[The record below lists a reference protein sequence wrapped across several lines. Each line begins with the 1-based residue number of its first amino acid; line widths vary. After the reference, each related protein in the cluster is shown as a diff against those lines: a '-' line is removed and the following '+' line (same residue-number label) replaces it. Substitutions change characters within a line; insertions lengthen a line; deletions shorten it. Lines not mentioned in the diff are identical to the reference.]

1 MNTLAAIV
9 YLLPLLAGPADP
21 SPPLVL
27 PGGPAA
33 PRAWLAAIPGGL
45 WICWDDHSRRGAPD
59 PACWQ
64 RVDLAAR
71 LLDPRELRVAF
82 LDASTLLVRGDDTTY
97 VLARGDQTLSPTE
110 RPPPIEPQERLT
122 VATCSATGYAPER
135 RAGRW
140 SWRPAPC
147 PAAPTTCV
155 APGAALPPPRPSL
168 PLSLTLGVELR
179 ARGLRHLGDPDRA
192 AEAGLDLVLL
202 LGGAVDPTLA
212 PSRRAARA
220 ELLAASRPRVRPLP
234 APAGPPSIA
243 AREREALAQIL
254 CGGQVP

>member
-1 MNTLAAIV
+1 MNTLAAIF
-9 YLLPLLAGPADP
+9 YLLPLLAAPADP

-33 PRAWLAAIPGGL
+33 PRAWLAALPGGL

-97 VLARGDQTLSPTE
+97 VLARGDQTLSPSE

-202 LGGAVDPTLA
+202 LGGALDPTLA